1 MTDKNIVKNKKT
13 RAQIELLAPGGNFS
27 KAKTAFH
34 FGADAV
40 YIGGKALSL
49 RAFADNFEENE
60 IEELTKYAHNL
71 GKKVYVTMNV
81 FPRDKD
87 FDKIES
93 ELKFIDSIGV
103 DAVIVS
109 DAGIIAVKNSLGL
122 KIPVHLSTQANT
134 LNKYSAKF
142 WAEQGVS
149 RIILARELS
158 IAEIKEI
165 REFLPDEVELEMFVH
180 GAMCI
185 SYSGRCLLSNYMT
198 NRDSNNGECVQ
209 ACRWEYSLV
218 EKNRKEQRF
227 DIEEDERGSY
237 ILNSKDLKLIEHIGE
252 IIDAGVC
259 SLKIEGRMKS
269 EFYVATVVNAYKNA
283 VECALNGEKLPQE
296 YIDDLDKAGHRNY
309 TTCYFNGKNDDTQN
323 HETSKPDQSYEFIAE
338 IISYE
343 NGFAKVIMRNR
354 FYVGDVL
361 EILSNGESFNKT
373 FTVEEIFD
381 ENKVSILD
389 AKIVQQVLYVKCPYE
404 VFESDI
410 LRIKKGTR

>member
-198 NRDSNNGECVQ
+198 SRDSNNGECVQ

-252 IIDAGVC
+252 IINAGVC